1 MRKFFSSISP
11 TAWLLSATI
20 LAATALV
27 CLTFKDYDRYHF
39 FAENSRVFDKR
50 TGVLYGFGSPYSTDK
65 EHTTALDY
73 PASTRIIRPK
83 KEVHQ

>member
-27 CLTFKDYDRYHF
+27 CLAFKDYDRYAFHRF
-39 FAENSRVFDKR
+39 GTDNSL
-50 TGVLYGFGSPYSTDK
+50 TGVIDK
-65 EHTTALDY
+65 KTGVVYYPAGTFRDY
-73 PASTRIIRPK
+73 PNGVFIRRK
-83 KEVHQ
+83 QKELEK